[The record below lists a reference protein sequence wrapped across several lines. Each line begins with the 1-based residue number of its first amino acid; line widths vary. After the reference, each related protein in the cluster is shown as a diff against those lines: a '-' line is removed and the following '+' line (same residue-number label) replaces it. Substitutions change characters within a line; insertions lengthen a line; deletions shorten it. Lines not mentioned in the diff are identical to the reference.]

1 MNSMAPTKIMFIR
14 HGEKPPDAG
23 GPPFG
28 FDIDGNRDSHS
39 LIARGWART
48 GALVAFFASPHA
60 PIETPN
66 YVFAAT
72 PDTAHASPHG
82 QRPSETVVPLCEV
95 RGYSADLTYA
105 VGQET
110 ALAGAIAGQTGV
122 VLVSWEHHA
131 ITGIVRAL
139 LNDASWPNQW
149 PDRFDLVWL
158 LVPSGTSYTFSEANQ
173 HLLSG
178 DQ

>member
-1 MNSMAPTKIMFIR
+1 MAPTKIMFIR

-28 FDIDGNRDSHS
+28 FDVNGNPDTHS
-39 LIARGWART
+39 LTARGWTRA
-48 GALVAFFASPHA
+48 GALVTFFSSPHP
-60 PIETPN
+60 PIEAPN
-66 YVFAAT
+66 VVFAAA
-72 PDTAHASPHG
+72 PNTAHANPHG
-82 QRPSETVVPLCEV
+82 QRPSETIAPLC
-95 RGYSADLTYA
+95 AFQNIAPDLTYS
-105 VGQET
+105 VGAEAQ
-110 ALAGAIAGQTGV
+110 LASTILVQGGV

-131 ITGIVRAL
+131 ITEIVAAIL
-139 LNDASWPNQW
+139 GPTFTTQW

-158 LVPSGTSYTFSEANQ
+158 LTQNGASYDFSTAFQ